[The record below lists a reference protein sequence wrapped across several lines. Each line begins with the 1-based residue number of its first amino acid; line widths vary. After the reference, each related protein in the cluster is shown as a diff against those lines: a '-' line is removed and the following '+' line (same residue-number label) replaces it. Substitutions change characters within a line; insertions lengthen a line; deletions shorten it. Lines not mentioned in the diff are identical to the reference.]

1 MKKTSVLLKVSGLL
15 ILVVVLVSPLLMHKN
30 TKSHV
35 VACPLD
41 IHRPATFVADK
52 AHSNLGFRVRH
63 LGIAYV
69 NGAFDE
75 YDARV
80 TFDPYDLSTIQA
92 EATVQVAS
100 INTSIE
106 RRNNHLR
113 SDDFFNAEAYPTMKF
128 VSTEIRA
135 IEGNTFEMVGDLT
148 IRGITQE
155 VVFES
160 EFLGMGMMGE
170 ERRVGFEAVAR
181 VNRFD
186 FDLKWDRLTE
196 AGGLVVDETVRIQL
210 DLEMNELVPSEG

>member
-1 MKKTSVLLKVSGLL
+1 M
-15 ILVVVLVSPLLMHKN
+15 SPLIMHES
-30 TKSHV
+30 TKSQV

-41 IHRPATFVADK
+41 VHGPATFVADK

-69 NGAFDE
+69 NGAFDA

-80 TFDPYDLSTIQA
+80 TFDPHDLSTIEA
-92 EATVQVAS
+92 EATVQIAS
-100 INTSIE
+100 VNTGIE

-113 SDDFFNAEAYPTMKF
+113 SDDFFNAEAFPTMKF
-128 VSTEIRA
+128 VSTGIRA
-135 IEGNTFEMVGDLT
+135 IEGNSFEMVGELT
-148 IRGITQE
+148 IRDITRE
-155 VVFES
+155 VVFET
-160 EFLGMGMMGE
+160 EFLGMGMME
-170 ERRVGFEAVAR
+170 DTRRAGFEAVAR

-210 DLEMNELVPSEG
+210 DLEMSELEPSEG